1 MALSGAQKTRIGA
14 AISGIASKLTI
25 LPKGESIV
33 IVEIHP
39 PTAIRYIV
47 ASNQSLTIS
56 KKRNNIVIPSK
67 N

>member
-1 MALSGAQKTRIGA
+1 MSLSIDGFWKAGVW
-14 AISGIASKLTI
+14 
-25 LPKGESIV
+25 GETVWADDVWREGEYTS
-33 IVEIHP
+33 VEIHP